1 MEDNGTKFFDS
12 SVLKGNE
19 TRRILSNVYSALKEK
34 GYNPISQLVGYVLS
48 GDPTYVTNYNN
59 ARSNIT
65 KIDRDDL
72 LEEVLKFYLDSIKD
86 EKTD

>member
-12 SVLKGNE
+12 SILKGNE

-59 ARSNIT
+59 ARANIT

-72 LEEVLKFYLDSIKD
+72 LEEIFKFYLDSIKD
-86 EKTD
+86 EQTN

>member
-48 GDPTYVTNYNN
+48 VDPTYVTNYNN